1 MYLMPY
7 KRLSRQHKDTD
18 LPEARATAFSLC
30 VLWLTIND
38 ALLHIGCAEICMY
51 MPFTAWWDFLHLP
64 SACHVIRV
72 WKRQFWQPRHQF
84 GQSRGTNF
92 GHLTLSPG
100 LAWWWKMVVFLRYF
114 DVLFFFI
121 HYISLTQK
129 SPSWLLTQHHF
140 HDPGPLLPLMQAPA
154 TFKSVDVFAAKTF
167 NKFLHFL
174 QMRIQITLNRQLLGC
189 LIQSCS
195 WWPEARC
202 HGVRGCPIGARRTET
217 KHLFCC

>member
-1 MYLMPY
+1 MESTCKWILAHACVNVGVEMYLMPY

-51 MPFTAWWDFLHLP
+51 MPFTAWRDFLHLP

-100 LAWWWKMVVFLRYF
+100 LAWWCKMVVFFTLF
-114 DVLFFFI
+114 WCFVLF
-121 HYISLTQK
+121 HSLYIINAEKSLLAPHTTSLSWPWSS
-129 SPSWLLTQHHF
+129 SPSDAGSSNL
-140 HDPGPLLPLMQAPA
+140 
-154 TFKSVDVFAAKTF
+154 
-167 NKFLHFL
+167 
-174 QMRIQITLNRQLLGC
+174 
-189 LIQSCS
+189 
-195 WWPEARC
+195 
-202 HGVRGCPIGARRTET
+202 
-217 KHLFCC
+217 